1 VKYLRFPEWVNVLFF
16 LTPAVVL
23 YIIFVIYPTLG
34 LFQISFTSWDG
45 ISPIKLWVGFANYK
59 ELLFSDEIFWQAF
72 KNTVFWAVISLFLN
86 VFIGLVMAFLIAEP
100 IKGKL
105 YFQLA
110 YFLPTVQAGVV
121 TAIIW
126 RWMYQPDG
134 VINSFLRAVGLGIF
148 TQGWLG
154 SFNLAL
160 PALAIAGSWMS
171 IGVNIV
177 IFLGGIQNIDP
188 ALYDSA
194 KVDGANR
201 IQLFRHIT
209 IPSLRPTITTVT
221 ILTIIG
227 SFKTFDIVWAT
238 TQGGPIRAT
247 ELLATYMYK
256 RGMLEVQYGLGCA
269 MAVFLILVVTIFST
283 LYSFQQKKEV

>member
-1 VKYLRFPEWVNVLFF
+1 MYITF
-16 LTPAVVL
+16 VV
-23 YIIFVIYPTLG
+23 YPTLE
-34 LFQISFTSWDG
+34 LFQFSFMSWDG
-45 ISPIKLWVGFANYK
+45 VSPTKLWVGLANYR
-59 ELLFSDEIFWQAF
+59 ELLFSEKIFWQSF
-72 KNTVFWAVISLFLN
+72 KNTVFWAAITLFLN
-86 VFIGLVMAFLIAEP
+86 VFIGLVLASLIAEP
-100 IKGKL
+100 IRGRV

-110 YFLPTVQAGVV
+110 YFLPVVQAGIV

-134 VINSFLRAVGLGIF
+134 VINSFLRTVGLGML
-148 TQGWLG
+148 TRGWLG
-154 SFNLAL
+154 DFKLAL

-171 IGVNIV
+171 LGVSIV
-177 IFLGGIQNIDP
+177 IFSGGIQNIDP
-188 ALYDSA
+188 ALYESA

-201 IQLFRHIT
+201 IQLFWYIT
-209 IPSLRPTITTVT
+209 IPSLRHVIATVL

-256 RGMLEVQYGLGCA
+256 RGMLEVRYGYGCA
-269 MAVFLILVVTIFST
+269 VAVFLMIVVTLFST
-283 LYSFQQKKEV
+283 LYLLQQREKV